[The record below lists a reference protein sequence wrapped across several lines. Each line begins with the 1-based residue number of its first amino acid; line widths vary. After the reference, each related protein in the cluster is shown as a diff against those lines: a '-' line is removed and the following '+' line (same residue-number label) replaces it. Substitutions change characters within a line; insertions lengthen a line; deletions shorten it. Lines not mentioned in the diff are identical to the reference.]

1 MQSAPFV
8 RAGRFLLMSSRL
20 ERQVRGMTKVADIKV
35 GEVYWTEVSGR
46 TVKVKVISGP
56 KAAYMRKRA
65 DRFVVQRVD
74 NGKILEKMRT
84 AHALVPAFDV
94 VPATPVSPLIGGRL
108 EGADT
113 GVCEGLPEAG
123 GEEGES

>member
-1 MQSAPFV
+1 
-8 RAGRFLLMSSRL
+8 
-20 ERQVRGMTKVADIKV
+20 MTKVADIKV

-56 KAAYMRKRA
+56 RAPYMRTRKNS
-65 DRFVVQRVD
+65 FVVQRVD

-84 AHALVPAFDV
+84 AHSLVPALPV
-94 VPATPVSPLIGGRL
+94 VPGPSPYEKPVISGLGP
-108 EGADT
+108 DT